1 MKREH
6 FIPFEKEL
14 IRDRLLEDQDFAPA
28 DKPLFKKL
36 FEILEHYYHYEAFV
50 LNKKLRAH
58 YAPFDP
64 DRETAL
70 ERGSGAKNHDAFKK
84 NLMDVLVRANYRPV
98 EESVLRRALKN
109 SGLVGLKLAIPF
121 RDFDEY
127 FICVRGEEKAVEKVP
142 RLWILKKEIE
152 IEYYD
157 RVMICLRYKPA
168 AHFENR
174 KKKSELLFKPGTTVI
189 KLFKRVPKD
198 DLEIVFPNAVPQMS
212 NLDKILLW
220 GPGIGGGI
228 PIITAKILPTL
239 GLVASTLIAG
249 GALSSGNWER
259 AILPAVVALG
269 ILGGYL
275 FRQYNGYLAKKIR
288 FAKQLADSL
297 YFKNLGN
304 NAGAFHELL
313 DASEEEELKEA
324 LLGYA
329 FLHLSKKPL
338 RAVEL
343 DTMIEA
349 YLREKLSVDLD
360 FDVEDALEKLS
371 RIGLGKKSG
380 GKWRVLPL
388 KKALARVDYLW
399 DNLFSYHSR

>member
-6 FIPFEKEL
+6 FIPFEKEFL
-14 IRDRLLEDQDFAPA
+14 RDRLLEDNRFSAA

-64 DRETAL
+64 DRETEL
-70 ERGSGAKNHDAFKK
+70 PPGASAKSDAVFKK
-84 NLMDVLVRANYRPV
+84 NLLEVLSHANYRRV
-98 EESVLRRALKN
+98 EESVLRHALEN
-109 SGLVGLKLAIPF
+109 SGLVGLKLEIPF
-121 RDFDEY
+121 KDFDEY
-127 FICVRGEEKAVEKVP
+127 FICVRGEEKTVEEVP
-142 RLWILKKEIE
+142 RLWIFKKEVE

-157 RVMICLRYKPA
+157 RAMIYLRYKPES
-168 AHFENR
+168 HFEKR
-174 KKKSELLFKPGTTVI
+174 KTKAELPFKPGTTVI

-198 DLEIVFPNAVPQMS
+198 DLEMIFPNAVPRMS

-228 PIITAKILPTL
+228 PIVTAKILPTL
-239 GLVASTLIAG
+239 GLVATTLMAG

-259 AILPAVVALG
+259 ALLPAVVALG

-304 NAGAFHELL
+304 NAGAFHGLL

-329 FLHLSKKPL
+329 FLLLSKKAL
-338 RAVEL
+338 SAKEL
-343 DTMIEA
+343 DATIEA
-349 YLREKLSVDLD
+349 YLRENLSVDLD
-360 FDVEDALEKLS
+360 FDVEDALGKLS

-399 DNLFSYHSR
+399 DNLFSYNRK